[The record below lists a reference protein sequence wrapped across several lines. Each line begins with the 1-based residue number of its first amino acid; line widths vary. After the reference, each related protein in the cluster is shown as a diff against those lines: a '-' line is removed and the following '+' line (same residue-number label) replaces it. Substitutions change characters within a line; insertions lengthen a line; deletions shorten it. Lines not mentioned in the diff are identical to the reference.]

1 MNNHA
6 STTPP
11 RVNASGAQG
20 LPPGRAVATRL
31 PNPLRLLGAQVG
43 YQIRQLLAS
52 GRTLAIGI
60 GLPVILLIA
69 SKGKGT
75 TPNVAGYA
83 AFGLTITAWAGF
95 GVRLV
100 SARESGLL
108 KRWRASPLPRWC
120 YFAGAIVA
128 TTLTAVIAGAVAV
141 GVAVLLWGSHFDS
154 GPSVQLTGKGVAAV
168 LIVFALA
175 ALAWA
180 SAVTAV
186 TTIIPSVEAAFPT
199 LTLIYFPTV
208 IISGVLF
215 SLNEPSWLSQLVSY
229 LPAEPMIDATRNA
242 VHHGP
247 GVPFIP
253 GKDTAVLAAW
263 AVGGLLVA
271 VLTFRW
277 EPHRPRGHAGTRP
290 EQARPS

>member
-6 STTPP
+6 SAAPSP
-11 RVNASGAQG
+11 VAASGAQG
-20 LPPGRAVATRL
+20 VPPGRAVAARL
-31 PNPLRLLGAQVG
+31 PNPMRLLAAQVG
-43 YQIRQLLAS
+43 YQIRQLLAN
-52 GRTLAIGI
+52 GRTFVIGI

-75 TPNVAGYA
+75 APNVAGYA

-100 SARESGLL
+100 SIRESGLL

-141 GVAVLLWGSHFDS
+141 AVAVLLWGSHFGS
-154 GPSVQLTGKGVAAV
+154 GPSVQLTGRGVVAI

-186 TTIIPSVEAAFPT
+186 TSIIPSVEAAFPT
-199 LTLIYFPTV
+199 LTLIYFPVV
-208 IISGVLF
+208 ITSGVLF
-215 SLNEPSWLSQLVSY
+215 SLNEPSWLSTLVSY
-229 LPAEPMIDATRNA
+229 LPAEPMIDAARNA
-242 VHHGP
+242 TRHAP
-247 GVPFIP
+247 GLPFLP

-271 VLTFRW
+271 ILTFRW

-290 EQARPS
+290 R

>member
-6 STTPP
+6 STVPP
-11 RVNASGAQG
+11 AAASGAHAA
-20 LPPGRAVATRL
+20 PPGRAVAARL
-31 PNPLRLLGAQVG
+31 PSPLRLFAAQVG
-43 YQIRQLLAS
+43 YQVRQQLAN

-69 SKGKGT
+69 SKGKGGS
-75 TPNVAGYA
+75 PDVAGYA

-120 YFAGAIVA
+120 YFTGAIVA

-141 GVAVLLWGSHFDS
+141 AVAVLLWGTHFDS
-154 GPSVQLTGKGVAAV
+154 GPSIQLTGKGVAAI
-168 LIVFALA
+168 LIVFVLA

-199 LTLIYFPTV
+199 LTLIYFPLV

-215 SLNEPSWLSQLVSY
+215 SLNEPSWLNTLVSY
-229 LPAEPMIDATRNA
+229 LPAEPMIDAAKNA
-242 VHHGP
+242 VHHAP
-247 GVPFIP
+247 GVPFLP
-253 GKDTAVLAAW
+253 GKDTAVLACW

-271 VLTFRW
+271 ILTFRW

-290 EQARPS
+290 AQTGA